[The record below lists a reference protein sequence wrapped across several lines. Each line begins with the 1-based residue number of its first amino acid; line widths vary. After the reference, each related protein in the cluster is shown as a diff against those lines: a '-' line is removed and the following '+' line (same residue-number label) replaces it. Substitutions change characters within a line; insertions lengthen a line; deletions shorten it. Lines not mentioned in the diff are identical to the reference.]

1 MRTSIAFVLIG
12 LAMLIYFQEKLFT
25 NPIYAYSVFLL
36 MALGLIVTVIRGK
49 KNNGNV

>member
-1 MRTSIAFVLIG
+1 MKTAIAFLLIG
-12 LAMLIYFQEKLFT
+12 LALMLSFQEKILS